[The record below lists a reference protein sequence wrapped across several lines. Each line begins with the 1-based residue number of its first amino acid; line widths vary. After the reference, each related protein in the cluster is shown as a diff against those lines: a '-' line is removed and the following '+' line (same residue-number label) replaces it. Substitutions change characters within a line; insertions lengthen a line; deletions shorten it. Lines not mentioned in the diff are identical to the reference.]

1 VKASSIRERVAN
13 GTLQRA
19 SLRLFST
26 AMGWGARRQ
35 LPAPLRRPLYGAFA
49 SWVGARVDEAEL
61 PLEDYPTFA
70 SFFARRL
77 RPGARSFSVDG
88 TILVAPCDGVLT
100 SCEPIARGRVV
111 QAKGHDYG
119 LAEFLADEELAEA
132 LDGGVSLTFYLSP
145 RDYHRVH
152 APVTG
157 RLRGYSYIPGSL
169 LPVSARFREHV
180 DDLFV
185 HNERLVLPL
194 DTPIGTVAMVMVGAA
209 GVGNMCL
216 YQQSFE
222 NRALR
227 SSPGKVVF
235 DSAIALERG
244 DEVAGFE
251 LGSTVVLML
260 APDTVELSIDCGD
273 SGVAVECG
281 HALGKL
287 SAEQSA
293 NGMSR

>member
-1 VKASSIRERVAN
+1 MKASSIRERVAK

-26 AMGWGARRQ
+26 AVGWGARQ
-35 LPAPLRRPLYGAFA
+35 KMPAPLRRSLYGAFA
-49 SWVGARVDEAEL
+49 SWVGARVEEAEL
-61 PLEDYPTFA
+61 PLEDYPSFA

-77 RPGARSFSVDG
+77 RPGARNFNVDG
-88 TILVAPCDGVLT
+88 DTLLAPCDGVLT
-100 SCEPIARGRVV
+100 GCEPVARGRVV
-111 QAKGHDYG
+111 QAKGHDYD
-119 LAEFLADEELAEA
+119 LAEFLADEDLARA

-152 APVTG
+152 APLAG
-157 RLRGYSYIPGSL
+157 RLHGYSYIPGSL
-169 LPVSARFREHV
+169 LPVSAHFREHV
-180 DDLFV
+180 DNLFV

-194 DTPIGTVAMVMVGAA
+194 DTAIGTVAMVLVGAA

-216 YQQSFE
+216 YQQSLE
-222 NRALR
+222 GRALR

-235 DSAIALERG
+235 DSTVAIERG

-260 APDTVELSIDCGD
+260 APDTVELGVDCGD

-281 HALGKL
+281 QPLGNL
-287 SAEQSA
+287 IAEQSV